1 MTKNSLEQNLIGISL
16 RSKRKADG
24 SPKNERIKRSA
35 LGNLTNAAL
44 NTEQEELLNVK
55 KGVVQPSQLK
65 KDDLKKIFGFKTSGT
80 GVSFICS
87 QFILADILN

>member
-1 MTKNSLEQNLIGISL
+1 MEQNLIGVSL

-44 NTEQEELLNVK
+44 NTEQEELNQK
-55 KGVVQPSQLK
+55 RGVVLPSQLK
-65 KDDLKKIFGFKTSGT
+65 KDDIKKVFGYKQTGN
-80 GVSFICS
+80 GVSFI
-87 QFILADILN
+87 